1 MSELISDLRSHHWQ
15 RAARYSLA
23 TLRSPH
29 RTSVASRLISRL
41 DKVPHLEVVTSEG
54 RSAGDPRHLADR
66 LASRLHA
73 QGFAPGQTVAVVLPN
88 GPEFAAAFLACVQ
101 RGLTFVPLNPGL
113 TPSALEE
120 RMRLVNAAGALTAE
134 GNLVRLRPRPG
145 ASSTSAAVILFTS
158 GSSGDA
164 RAIALNEVGLLSV
177 VDSHHAALGYS
188 PGTRILGCLPWTH
201 AFGFTL
207 EFLMGLL
214 KGAQLRSVPPVS
226 FVQTIT
232 EHRSEVLFG
241 VPRTVSTV
249 PDAVLSSLAS
259 GIVGGA
265 PIRGSLRVRLERTR
279 LRVGYGQTECSPGA
293 TLGGPGEWEHDDFLG
308 RPLGCEVA
316 LGPPDEDGGRELLVR
331 GSNTALG
338 SLDGDTLT
346 PVVGPD
352 GWLATGDLALPT
364 DTGGFVFQG
373 RSDERFKLD
382 NGRMVNPAP
391 LELPYE
397 DRVLLIGAGQSMVQP
412 LVRGDIPPDFSLPVP
427 HRAPRRMPESFWA
440 ACTTSSGKVSRRRAE
455 QLFASS

>member
-1 MSELISDLRSHHWQ
+1 M
-15 RAARYSLA
+15 
-23 TLRSPH
+23 
-29 RTSVASRLISRL
+29 ASRLISRL
-41 DKVPHLEVVTSEG
+41 DEVPHLEVVTSEG

-66 LASRLHA
+66 LVSRLRA
-73 QGFAPGQTVAVVLPN
+73 QGFGPGETLAVVLPN

-113 TPSALEE
+113 TPSALEK
-120 RMRLVNAAGALTAE
+120 RMRLANAAGALTAE
-134 GNLVRLRPRPG
+134 GTLVRLRPRPEANG
-145 ASSTSAAVILFTS
+145 TSAAVILFTS

-164 RAIALNEVGLLSV
+164 RAIALNEIGLLSV

-214 KGAQLRSVPPVS
+214 KGARLRSVPSAS

-232 EHRSEVLFG
+232 EHRPEVLFG
-241 VPRTVSTV
+241 VPRTVSAV
-249 PDAVLSSLAS
+249 PDAILSSLTG

-265 PIRGSLRVRLERTR
+265 PIRGSLRVRLQRTR

-293 TLGGPGEWEHDDFLG
+293 TLGSPGEWEHDDFLG
-308 RPLGCEVA
+308 RPLGCEVV

-331 GSNTALG
+331 GSNTTLG
-338 SLDGDTLT
+338 SLEGDILK

-412 LVRGDIPPDFSLPVP
+412 LVRGDIPPNFSLPVP
-427 HRAPRRMPESFWA
+427 HRAPRRMPEPTPA
-440 ACTTSSGKVSRRRAE
+440 AWSWTGNAR
-455 QLFASS
+455 